1 MNLKEG
7 LINILIVFTIFAPIG
22 YAVWYYIFYSSWKTG
37 CCGKLKFKQFK
48 RFYAIAP
55 KKWELC
61 DGCVRYLDKCGNT
74 VDSYLYFS
82 PFDSIKYYFWK
93 SSIEKQEDSRAN
105 NKVFMKTLESIQKD
119 IDDYRKDLK

>member
-7 LINILIVFTIFAPIG
+7 LINILIAFTIFAPIG
-22 YAVWYYIFYSSWKTG
+22 YAVWYYIFYLSWKNG

-48 RFYAIAP
+48 QFYAIAP
-55 KKWELC
+55 KKWELN
-61 DGCVRYLDKCGNT
+61 DGYVSYLDSRELTTG
-74 VDSYLYFS
+74 SFYFS
-82 PFDSIKYYFWK
+82 PFDSVKYYFWK
-93 SSIEKQEDSRAN
+93 SSIEKQEDSRAS